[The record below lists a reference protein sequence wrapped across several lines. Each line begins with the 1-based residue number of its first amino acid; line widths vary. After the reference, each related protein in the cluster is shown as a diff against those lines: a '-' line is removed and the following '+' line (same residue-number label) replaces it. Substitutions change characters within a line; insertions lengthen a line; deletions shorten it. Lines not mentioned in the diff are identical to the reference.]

1 MTEDLAARDPAGLVT
16 DCLIPESAD
25 GLCPIQQRAL
35 ADSSKTDGTSG
46 HRSRDGSGKAGKAN
60 LSQCNSLVCLYPSE
74 GLSVSW
80 CSRCSTPCIFL
91 IRGDRAWGGRPSKLN
106 GGPRSLGRL
115 TVLTPG
121 ITERHKE
128 LRQERNMHRCAE
140 NCDGRVTLWNPGQ
153 IIASSLFAPG
163 VAAAAALK
171 KWTGWG
177 VG

>member
-1 MTEDLAARDPAGLVT
+1 MAQEKQVKPIYR
-16 DCLIPESAD
+16 SAT
-25 GLCPIQQRAL
+25 A
-35 ADSSKTDGTSG
+35 
-46 HRSRDGSGKAGKAN
+46 
-60 LSQCNSLVCLYPSE
+60 
-74 GLSVSW
+74 W
-80 CSRCSTPCIFL
+80 CASTPPKVSQSVGVPVARPPAIFL

-121 ITERHKE
+121 VTVRHKE

-163 VAAAAALK
+163 VAAVAALK